1 MSIGTVLDEAWTLF
15 TRFFLRFFLIALVV
29 FASINLV
36 YALLVEAISSDNDG
50 AAVLLALLGL
60 ATAVIGATWLQ
71 GAFVYAVQDARDGTF
86 DASLGQ
92 IFSRV
97 APSILPLLGAG
108 LLAGL
113 GIALGFL
120 LLIIPGL
127 FLITIWAVVA
137 PVIVVEKPGVFA
149 AFGRSRELVRGH
161 GWTVFG
167 IVHHHRAP
175 LRHRERAP
183 SGRVL
188 RAARVPR
195 DPHRLDDRA
204 GRRHALRR
212 DRDRGHVLP
221 ASRGRRRRCRDARRG
236 VTLDPET
243 EARIEEPAS
252 ADAVR
257 EARLTP
263 AEAVEH
269 MRIRLPDRG
278 NRKLRRVLERANADR
293 VLKGWWHV
301 ANVNAVVRLQIN
313 DHSWVHIQIVANIA
327 LKLLRQLTKHRIEP
341 SVVRDYGM
349 TNEDAEVVVVLAAL
363 THCVGMSVH
372 RRGHEDW
379 SLFLAEPKLRELL
392 DGIYEEPDRTVI
404 VSEVLQAITSH
415 RADGEPLSLE
425 AGIMRVGDALDM
437 AKGRSRIPFEKGQ
450 VSMHS
455 LSAAAVEEVLIVDGE
470 VKPVRIEI
478 IMNNSS
484 GLFQV
489 DGLLKAKLRGSGL
502 EPHVEVIAH
511 IDTADEKRLVP
522 EYRLEI

>member
-1 MSIGTVLDEAWTLF
+1 
-15 TRFFLRFFLIALVV
+15 
-29 FASINLV
+29 
-36 YALLVEAISSDNDG
+36 
-50 AAVLLALLGL
+50 
-60 ATAVIGATWLQ
+60 
-71 GAFVYAVQDARDGTF
+71 
-86 DASLGQ
+86 
-92 IFSRV
+92 
-97 APSILPLLGAG
+97 
-108 LLAGL
+108 
-113 GIALGFL
+113 
-120 LLIIPGL
+120 
-127 FLITIWAVVA
+127 
-137 PVIVVEKPGVFA
+137 
-149 AFGRSRELVRGH
+149 
-161 GWTVFG
+161 
-167 IVHHHRAP
+167 
-175 LRHRERAP
+175 
-183 SGRVL
+183 
-188 RAARVPR
+188 
-195 DPHRLDDRA
+195 
-204 GRRHALRR
+204 
-212 DRDRGHVLP
+212 
-221 ASRGRRRRCRDARRG
+221 

-243 EARIEEPAS
+243 EARIDEPAS

-293 VLKGWWHV
+293 ELKGWWHV
-301 ANVNAVVRLQIN
+301 ANVNAVVRLEIN

-327 LKLLRQLTKHRIEP
+327 LKLLRQLTKHGVEP
-341 SVVRDYGM
+341 SLVRDYGM
-349 TNEDAEVVVVLAAL
+349 QNEDAEVVVVLAAL

-392 DGIYEEPDRTVI
+392 EGIYDEPDRTVI

-425 AGIMRVGDALDM
+425 AGILRVGDALDM

-455 LSAAAVEEVLIVDGE
+455 LSAAAVDEVVIGDGE
-470 VKPVRIEI
+470 TKPVRIEI
-478 IMNNSS
+478 VMNNSS